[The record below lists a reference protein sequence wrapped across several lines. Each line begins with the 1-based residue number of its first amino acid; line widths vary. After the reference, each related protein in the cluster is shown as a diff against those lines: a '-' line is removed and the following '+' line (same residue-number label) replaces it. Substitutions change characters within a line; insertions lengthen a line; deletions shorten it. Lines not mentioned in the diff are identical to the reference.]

1 MFQDLPLKL
10 YLLTSDPESFMNYQ
24 DVILSVFVSFSE
36 CIIQTHLFD
45 TLEIHVRGHS
55 PEYLVFLY
63 CFTICF
69 LKLLDPSALFQ
80 TLGYIP

>member
-10 YLLTSDPESFMNYQ
+10 YLLTSDLESFMNYQ

-45 TLEIHVRGHS
+45 TLEIHVRGYS

-63 CFTICF
+63 CFTMCF